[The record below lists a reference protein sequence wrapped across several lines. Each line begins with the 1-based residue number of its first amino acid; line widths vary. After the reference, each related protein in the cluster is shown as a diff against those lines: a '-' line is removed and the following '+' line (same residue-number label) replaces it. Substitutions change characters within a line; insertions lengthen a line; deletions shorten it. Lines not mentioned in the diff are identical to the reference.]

1 MIDLVVLTDFS
12 TAADNALH
20 YAVFLSKKVPAT
32 IKLVHI
38 WQHSILDANYFVE
51 AAPYS
56 KYFDD
61 KFPISSSEE
70 QEAALQRRCDEFV
83 DELSIEPV
91 LLIGSM
97 AGRLESF
104 LQTLNNPLVVIG
116 KCDTESIPDE
126 MVDSTSL
133 HLLKLEKF
141 SLLVVP
147 EVIKIHAFPKQLIV
161 GLDGKEFALPSTILS
176 EMIEALQP
184 VVQVVHVS
192 AEMNEHRATHIN
204 QLINKQLSF
213 ATDKLE
219 TKWVSDANVVAGLSR
234 YLQEN
239 KGDILLS
246 LVLRKR
252 SFIEKLFHD
261 STIAHFIRHA
271 TYPLLILPG

>member
-20 YAVFLSKKVPAT
+20 YAVSLAKKVPTT

-56 KYFDD
+56 KYFED

-70 QEAALQRRCDEFV
+70 QEAALQRRCDEFGN
-83 DELSIEPV
+83 ELTIEPV
-91 LLIGSM
+91 LLTGSM
-97 AGRLESF
+97 AGQLAAY
-104 LQTLNNPLVVIG
+104 LQSLNNPLVVIG
-116 KCDTESIPDE
+116 KCYTEDIPDE

-133 HLLKLEKF
+133 HLLKLEKL

-147 EVIKIHAFPKQLIV
+147 EVIKVHAFPRQLVI
-161 GLDGKEFALPSTILS
+161 GLDGKKFAFPSTILN
-176 EMIEALQP
+176 EMVEALQP

-246 LVLRKR
+246 LVSRKR
-252 SFIEKLFHD
+252 SFIEKLFHE
-261 STIAHFIRHA
+261 STIAQFIRHA